1 MQPEMSEINI
11 SPLIDIV
18 FILLIFFIVTTQF
31 IEGIQVNK
39 PSAVTS
45 ESLEKKSLIL
55 ALTKDSQVIYGGS
68 EIDIHAIRPLV
79 MRFNRDKSV
88 PVTLFI
94 DEKTPAGLVVRVI
107 DEAQQAGAQV
117 SIATDKNI

>member
-55 ALTKDSQVIYGGS
+55 ALTKDRMG
-68 EIDIHAIRPLV
+68 
-79 MRFNRDKSV
+79 
-88 PVTLFI
+88 
-94 DEKTPAGLVVRVI
+94 
-107 DEAQQAGAQV
+107 
-117 SIATDKNI
+117 